1 MNTLI
6 EKLESKI
13 DDLEYKVAYQE
24 QTIDALND
32 ALTQQ
37 QLQLSKIQE
46 QMRFMVGK
54 LKSMTSSNLADASE
68 ETPPPH
74 Y

>member
-1 MNTLI
+1 MNNLI

-24 QTIDALND
+24 QTIDTLND

-46 QMRFMVGK
+46 QMRFMISK
-54 LKSMTSSNLADASE
+54 LKSMTSSSLADQSE

>member
-37 QLQLSKIQE
+37 QLQLSKMQE

-54 LKSMTSSNLADASE
+54 LKSMTGSNLADASE